1 MFYLDLVIV
10 QNNKTPAI
18 SYDDALARFRAELAH
33 RAEGKT
39 STKCAI
45 PDSELVTL
53 MCGTWTPPVDAT
65 EPPEG

>member
-18 SYDDALARFRAELAH
+18 SYDDALARFRTELTQ
-33 RAEGKT
+33 RVEGRT

-45 PDSELVTL
+45 VDSELVTL
-53 MCGTWTPPVDAT
+53 MCETWTPPVAAT
-65 EPPEG
+65 EPQES